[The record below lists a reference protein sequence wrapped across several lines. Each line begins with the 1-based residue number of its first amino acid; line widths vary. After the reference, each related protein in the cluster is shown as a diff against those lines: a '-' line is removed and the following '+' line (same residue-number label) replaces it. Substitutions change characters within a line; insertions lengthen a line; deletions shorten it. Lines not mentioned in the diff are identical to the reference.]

1 MKKLCFLLWS
11 FFLLTT
17 TFGQSPAS
25 LQYQA
30 VIRNASGSVVAN
42 QAVGMRVSIL
52 NGTATGTSVYT
63 ETHRETTTVN
73 GLLTVKIGA
82 GTVVSGSFES
92 ISWGQGPYF
101 IKTETDITGGTNYQ
115 LAGTTQLL
123 SVPYALYSSDVPVR
137 KTGDTITI
145 GKSKLII
152 PGSTLISTE
161 APPTLG
167 SGLIANY
174 PFNGNANDI
183 SGNNRHGTTYGT
195 TLTTDRFGVSNRA
208 YSFDTLKYIEIPNSE
223 NINPFP
229 MTLSLWAYVDSSRS
243 THLGSLINKYT
254 SASWNGL
261 SVTVETRPDWS
272 VLGESFHIYPFYL
285 NGGTIPNGL
294 IGGYGQD
301 EKIFTVRDVLFGKW
315 FHFVMTVDSTGGQI
329 FFNGKLVSSTTWR
342 TPPSAFSNNLTWRIG
357 GRYYR
362 NEPSD
367 KHFKGKID
375 DVRIYDR
382 VLTQAEIDY
391 LFKN

>member
-1 MKKLCFLLWS
+1 MKKLCFFLSS

-30 VIRNASGSVVAN
+30 VIRNASGAVVAN

-52 NGTATGTSVYT
+52 NGTATGTSVYA

-123 SVPYALYSSDVPVR
+123 SVPYALYSSDVPVK

-174 PFNGNANDI
+174 PFNGNANDV

-243 THLGSLINKYT
+243 TQLGSLINKYT

-261 SVTVETRPDWS
+261 SITVGSRSDWNVSGET
-272 VLGESFHIYPFYL
+272 VLLYPY
-285 NGGTIPNGL
+285 
-294 IGGYGQD
+294 
-301 EKIFTVRDVLFGKW
+301 
-315 FHFVMTVDSTGGQI
+315 
-329 FFNGKLVSSTTWR
+329 
-342 TPPSAFSNNLTWRIG
+342 
-357 GRYYR
+357 
-362 NEPSD
+362 
-367 KHFKGKID
+367 
-375 DVRIYDR
+375 
-382 VLTQAEIDY
+382 Y
-391 LFKN
+391 LFL